1 MLYGAWR
8 RMHLVKSVVFIII
21 LWCSFR
27 IICKI
32 IHMRR
37 FSFQLLCRLL
47 TRRVAPRSLERH
59 KSRANDG
66 SSDRWKQRALRIK
79 YCFPMKKTEFLQ
91 LMAPWRPPECAR
103 TRWWP
108 QLISGLW
115 LVESDHITWI
125 LACDWA
131 SVWVFG
137 DQVMTSTDIV
147 VVTRNKDIT
156 RYSEPR
162 VTWDQGAIVC
172 RKCGGKIGGLAENLR
187 GIKHYTAFC

>member
-47 TRRVAPRSLERH
+47 TRRVAPRSLEPH

-79 YCFPMKKTEFLQ
+79 YCFPMKKN
-91 LMAPWRPPECAR
+91 RIPPINGAVTT
-103 TRWWP
+103 TRVCEDQVMTSADLWP
-108 QLISGLW
+108 LIGREWSHYLDAGLW
-115 LVESDHITWI
+115 LVESHTCRWPPALFRNSTW
-125 LACDWA
+125 LPVSC
-131 SVWVFG
+131 
-137 DQVMTSTDIV
+137 VMPNDLCFWCVSLWI
-147 VVTRNKDIT
+147 I
-156 RYSEPR
+156 SSS
-162 VTWDQGAIVC
+162 W
-172 RKCGGKIGGLAENLR
+172 
-187 GIKHYTAFC
+187 